1 MIVVPAGPA
10 VRETYSPSRPLRAR
24 RAGWASSPEIDR
36 RRRKGR
42 CKRAGLGG
50 PPRPCSIAGVSSAGL
65 RRPPVPSRREVR
77 CERAG
82 PGGPPRRRSIVGT
95 ENPLRA
101 RAPGLRGGGESPA
114 QSKLRQARR
123 PPRPGNRALP
133 AGLRAGDRLPAQ
145 RKPRRARRA
154 SAAGLGY
161 RRSEYTGKYNAEK

>member
-1 MIVVPAGPA
+1 VIVVPAGPA

-42 CKRAGLGG
+42 CERAGLGR

-65 RRPPVPSRREVR
+65 RRPPVP
-77 CERAG
+77 CAG
-82 PGGPPRRRSIVGT
+82 PGGPPRWRSIVGT

-114 QSKLRQARR
+114 QNKLRQARR